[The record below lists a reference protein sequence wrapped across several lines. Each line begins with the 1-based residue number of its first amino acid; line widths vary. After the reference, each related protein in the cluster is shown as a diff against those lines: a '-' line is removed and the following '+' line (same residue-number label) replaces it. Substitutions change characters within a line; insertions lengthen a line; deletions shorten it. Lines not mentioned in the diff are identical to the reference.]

1 MDVYV
6 CICMYMYVCIRK
18 TPTHEF
24 FAKPEPN
31 RTSDFFCRTEPN
43 RTFVHMNYDLRS
55 YQLKLIKMLVELA
68 NLNHCAV
75 PFLSRAAVNLSLYN
89 SCPVM
94 K

>member
-1 MDVYV
+1 MEGVKNWQNLADVFSRWPLM
-6 CICMYMYVCIRK
+6 I
-18 TPTHEF
+18 
-24 FAKPEPN
+24 FAISIVGN
-31 RTSDFFCRTEPN
+31 DRTRNFLPN

-55 YQLKLIKMLVELA
+55 YQLKLIKMLAELA

-89 SCPVM
+89 SNPVI